1 MIILRENALKIKCIY
16 LLLDMNLHIQ
26 KIYLKNYLGK
36 DNKDWEEAYIKAINN
51 NIKLKKELIEL
62 KQNE

>member
-51 NIKLKKELIEL
+51 NVKLKKELIEL